1 MVRKA
6 STISLQQLLRE
17 WDHGKTKTREKIL
30 SNFIERHKDDS
41 GPDLEEE
48 FADAGSLFLTRITTW
63 LRLTYL
69 LGGNIKIQLDAIKV
83 FLSASCGQRYLSEF
97 LEVGG
102 ILTVLEILGLKTA
115 KEEDKAAAMQLL
127 ETISNCGRKYK
138 EVICESYGVR
148 AAAECMARSYTAETQ
163 ECGRSLLYSLAH
175 GNPRFQKQVYQVL
188 KDLLPSTNPG
198 TQRVAAQGLRHIQK
212 LIGSPTHALVENVL
226 ALLRSLY
233 SDVQYEASELLKE
246 LVGYEEVRVSVVG
259 GLVTL
264 LTPTLDDVT
273 KPALS
278 DTPLP
283 QHLQQAAAAKVLG
296 LMCDSC
302 PKLATLAVEEGAV
315 QGLIVVLS
323 NVRHPPAQQHAAR
336 TLAGLV
342 ARFSEVHA
350 TLGECLGDDLIQ
362 EFLKAPEDIHK
373 KLTPAQLDKL
383 ISNNTQ
389 VELQLGSSDDE
400 DVNEATKSYEEN
412 LKNLSAEEIAVQ

>member
-1 MVRKA
+1 MVQKT
-6 STISLQQLLRE
+6 STIALQTLLHE
-17 WDHGKTKTREKIL
+17 WDHGKPKTREKIL
-30 SNFIERHKDDS
+30 SNFITRHKDDS
-41 GPDLEEE
+41 GPDLEAE

-115 KEEDKAAAMQLL
+115 KEEDKSAALQLL

-175 GNPRFQKQVYQVL
+175 GNPRYQKQVYQVL

-212 LIGSPTHALVENVL
+212 LVGAPTNALVENVL

-233 SDVQYEASELLKE
+233 SDVQYEAAELLKE
-246 LVGYEEVRVSVVG
+246 LVEYEEVREVVIT
-259 GLVTL
+259 GLIIL
-264 LTPTLDDVT
+264 LTPVLDDIIRPPV
-273 KPALS
+273 S

-296 LMCDSC
+296 MLCEKSV
-302 PKLATLAVEEGAV
+302 KLAGIAVENKAV
-315 QGLIVVLS
+315 QSLIVVMS
-323 NVRHPPAQQHAAR
+323 NVRHPPSQQYAAR
-336 TLAGLV
+336 TLSFLV
-342 ARFSEVHA
+342 QAFSEVQS
-350 TLGECLGDDLIQ
+350 TLRECLGADLLE
-362 EFLKAPEDIHK
+362 EFMRSPEDIHK

-389 VELQLGSSDDE
+389 VLLLSSSDEDDMELLKSDDGGDE
-400 DVNEATKSYEEN
+400 LEN
-412 LKNLSAEEIAVQ
+412 NA